1 MFQRKE
7 LEQLRL
13 ERERLVFQSDANRQR
28 MMSEWRRLQSPE
40 AWLAELFGLAGRHP
54 WSITALATVTG
65 LLVVKILRKPGRV
78 MEGIG
83 RLGKLVPLIL
93 SLWRLF
99 RMKKRQS

>member
-7 LEQLRL
+7 LERLRL
-13 ERERLVFQSDANRQR
+13 QKELLVHQSDANRQR
-28 MMSEWRRLQSPE
+28 LVSDWQRLQSPE
-40 AWLAELFGLAGRHP
+40 AWLDEVFGLAGRHP

-65 LLVVKILRKPGRV
+65 LLVAKILRKPGRV

-93 SLWRLF
+93 SLWKLF
-99 RMKKRQS
+99 RMKKQQP